1 MKTTACLVLALLL
14 AAGSVNADEPKPA
27 KKQPEK
33 AEKKA
38 KPSGKSEQNVF
49 QKTESSLGKWAND
62 NKIWVTHP
70 DKSGKKSEK

>member
-1 MKTTACLVLALLL
+1 MKTTACLFLALIL
-14 AAGSVNADEPKPA
+14 AAGAANADEPKSSA
-27 KKQPEK
+27 KKSEK

-49 QKTESSLGKWAND
+49 QKAESSGGKWAND

-70 DKSGKKSEK
+70 DKSGKKSDK

>member
-1 MKTTACLVLALLL
+1 MKTTACLLL
-14 AAGSVNADEPKPA
+14 AALVAAGSANAEEPKPDA
-27 KKQPEK
+27 KKSEK
-33 AEKKA
+33 AQKKA

-49 QKTESSLGKWAND
+49 QKTESSLGRWAND

>member
-1 MKTTACLVLALLL
+1 MKTTACLIALLL
-14 AAGSVNADEPKPA
+14 AAGSANAVEPKSDA
-27 KKQPEK
+27 KKSEK

-38 KPSGKSEQNVF
+38 KSSGKSEQNVF

-62 NKIWVTHP
+62 NKIWITHP